1 MMDRKP
7 GELFS
12 ATGRRIDEIYKHK
25 SQKAVRGTL
34 AREKNEDTFREFDIF
49 QGLNLD
55 TKDQEYMLLAV
66 SGLP

>member
-34 AREKNEDTFREFDIF
+34 AREKNEDTLREFDIF
-49 QGLNLD
+49 
-55 TKDQEYMLLAV
+55 
-66 SGLP
+66 